1 MATEEQKGMGSRPAI
16 VQGAPLSDEGTETP
30 GTGEPNVRDAVEKTT
45 DMGAQTMGHG
55 GTIDTPADGD
65 RGVQHQDP
73 ARQQFEGQRGADFD
87 KKDIIRPEKTA
98 GKAEGGY
105 IHPSGTGQTNPDT
118 AP

>member
-16 VQGAPLSDEGTETP
+16 VSGAPLSDEGTETP
-30 GTGEPNVRDAVEKTT
+30 GTGEGNVRDAIEKVA
-45 DMGAQTMGHG
+45 DMGAEIKGHG
-55 GTIDTPADGD
+55 GEIDTPADGE

-73 ARQQFEGQRGADFD
+73 ARQQYEAQQGEDFD
-87 KKDIIRPEKTA
+87 KKDVIRAKRTG
-98 GKAEGGY
+98 GKVEGGY